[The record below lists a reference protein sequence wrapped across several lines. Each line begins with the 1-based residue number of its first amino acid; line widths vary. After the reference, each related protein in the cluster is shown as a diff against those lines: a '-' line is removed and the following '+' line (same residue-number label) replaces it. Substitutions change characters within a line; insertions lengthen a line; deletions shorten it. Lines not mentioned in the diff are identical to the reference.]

1 MAGQLGRLLGVGWLI
16 LVASGCTQTPTTPDT
31 KPIDLD
37 KVYGL
42 AAEAYEEQNWDAS
55 EKHYKT
61 LAQKA
66 PEEAEPWFKLG
77 NIYARTLRIELAIQC
92 YREALVRDPRNV
104 KAWHNMAVVQLRQA
118 GKSFGEV
125 ELLVEPDNELHKKS
139 VKIQE
144 SINALVN

>member
-1 MAGQLGRLLGVGWLI
+1 MAGQLGRLLGVGWLM

-42 AAEAYEEQNWDAS
+42 AAEAYE
-55 EKHYKT
+55 T
-61 LAQKA
+61 LAQNA

-104 KAWHNMAVVQLRQA
+104 KAWHNMGVVQLRHA
-118 GKSFGEV
+118 GKSFEEV

-139 VKIQE
+139 VKIRE

>member
-1 MAGQLGRLLGVGWLI
+1 M
-16 LVASGCTQTPTTPDT
+16 T
-31 KPIDLD
+31 
-37 KVYGL
+37 
-42 AAEAYEEQNWDAS
+42 
-55 EKHYKT
+55 
-61 LAQKA
+61 QKA

-77 NIYARTLRIELAIQC
+77 NIYARTLRIELAIQF